1 MKRRFHLGN
10 IWKKHNIWNKHKI
23 WNRPGGS
30 GGQNQGPSGGGGR
43 KNEEGPP
50 DLDQIFKQMIDK
62 AKALFG
68 QKRNGISRGGN
79 GGSQLSFGGTEFQSI
94 GIVVVVI
101 LLFLTLI
108 SGLYVVDPPERA
120 VVMRLGKYIRTEGPG
135 PHWLMPFIESKEIVN
150 VEQVATNDHSAL
162 MLTRDGNIVSV
173 GVAVQYRV
181 GSEDEDVRAYLFN
194 VVNPIRSLNQ
204 SAESAMRQVV
214 GQSTMDEVLTQK
226 RSEIATAI
234 KTQLIATLKN
244 YHTGI
249 RVSDVVMQFA
259 KAPDEVRAAFDDVIK
274 ASADEERLVNQAR
287 AYENEIIP
295 KAKGSAERLRSEA
308 LGYKQETIL
317 LAEGNVQRFNL
328 LLPQYL
334 KATKITQ
341 TRLYLDTL
349 EEVFSKTSKVV
360 VDAGIGNNLINLPI
374 GHYVTEA
381 SRLQANSESNNTNNP
396 NSANANANSA
406 GSSSSSSNSNTNF
419 TSAAAQ
425 YQQKEKNP

>member
-1 MKRRFHLGN
+1 MRRSFHLGLFN
-10 IWKKHNIWNKHKI
+10 RKNRHRI

-30 GGQNQGPSGGGGR
+30 GGQNNGPSGGGGR
-43 KNEEGPP
+43 KGDEGPP
-50 DLDQIFKQMIDK
+50 DLDQIFRQMADK
-62 AKALFG
+62 IKMLFG
-68 QKRNGISRGGN
+68 NKKP
-79 GGSQLSFGGTEFQSI
+79 GSQKSGGGGVSFGGTEFQSI
-94 GIVVVVI
+94 GVVVIVVV
-101 LLFLTLI
+101 LFLSI
-108 SGLYVVDPPERA
+108 VSGLYVVDPPERA
-120 VVMRLGKYIRTEGPG
+120 VVMRFGKYVRTEGPG

-150 VEQVATNDHSAL
+150 VEQVATNDHNAL

-181 GSEDEDVRAYLFN
+181 GSDDEDVRAYLFN

-234 KTQLIATLKN
+234 KGQIIATLKN
-244 YHTGI
+244 YNTGI

-259 KAPDEVRAAFDDVIK
+259 KAPDEVRAAFDDVIR

-295 KAKGSAERLRSEA
+295 KAKGTAERLRNEA

-317 LAEGNVQRFNL
+317 WAEGNVQRFNL

-341 TRLYLDTL
+341 TRMYIDTI
-349 EEVFSKTSKVV
+349 EEVLSKTSKVI
-360 VDAGIGNNLINLPI
+360 VDAGVGNNLVNLPI
-374 GHYVTEA
+374 GHYI
-381 SRLQANSESNNTNNP
+381 SESLKLQNAAESGNGNT
-396 NSANANANSA
+396 
-406 GSSSSSSNSNTNF
+406 GSGNSSSNVSNATKDKEY
-419 TSAAAQ
+419 SKDMPAAAMQ